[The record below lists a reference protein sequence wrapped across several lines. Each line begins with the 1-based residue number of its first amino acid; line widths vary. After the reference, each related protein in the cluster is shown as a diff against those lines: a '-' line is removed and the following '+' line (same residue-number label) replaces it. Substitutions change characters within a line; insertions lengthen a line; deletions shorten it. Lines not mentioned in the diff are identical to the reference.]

1 MENVLDAPTSHAES
15 GSKALVWTGRIISAL
30 VAAFLLLDAVMKL
43 AMIAPVIEGSTRL
56 GFAITTIRPMGAVLL
71 IATLL
76 YAVPRTATLGALL
89 VTAYLG
95 GATATMVRAGEPFW
109 FPVAVGIMAWAGLLL
124 RQPRL
129 RALVLSLSS

>member
-1 MENVLDAPTSHAES
+1 MENVLEAPTSHAPS
-15 GSKALVWTGRIISAL
+15 TSKGLVWTGRIISAL
-30 VAAFLLLDAVMKL
+30 VVAFLLLDAVMKL
-43 AMIAPVIEGSTRL
+43 AMIAPVIEASTRL

-76 YAVPRTATLGALL
+76 YAAPRTAVLGALL

-95 GATATMVRAGEPFW
+95 GATATLVQAGQPLW
-109 FPVAVGIMAWAGLLL
+109 FPVATGILAWAGLLL

-129 RALVLSLSS
+129 RALVLPTSS

>member
-1 MENVLDAPTSHAES
+1 
-15 GSKALVWTGRIISAL
+15 VWTGRIISAL
-30 VAAFLLLDAVMKL
+30 VVAFLLLDAAMKL

-56 GFAITTIRPMGAVLL
+56 GFAIATIRPMGAVLL
-71 IATLL
+71 TATLL

-95 GATATMVRAGEPFW
+95 GATATMVRAGESFW

-129 RALVLSLSS
+129 RALVLPSS